1 MSAQSDVLRLVDF
14 GSDVAENDAGLS
26 EYFIETT
33 DFSTILSGKVDVIRG
48 HKGLGKSAIYRTL
61 LSGKHVPSNVV
72 VVSASEATSSELFR
86 ATQSSVTTEDQF
98 RLLWTAYLSS
108 VIANKTIEVISET
121 PGNRSA
127 LKEIR
132 EFLKAL
138 GLSKDARPGGLM
150 DAIRRT
156 KSFGVGMGMS
166 EEGIPSLNF
175 NVEFDNKS
183 ERILLSEEH
192 FIRLISMCADVVRMA
207 SKRMWVLID
216 RLDELFQKNSQN
228 ETLSLRALF
237 RSHLNICAI
246 NQGQV
251 DIRCKIFIRSDI
263 YERITKKQ
271 GFTNVTHLRDLNIIW
286 NARSIVALVS
296 RRVISSNEISR
307 ILRSKGVKTEDP
319 NAVWNFVVPDKIQG
333 KGSPIWIA
341 KATMDGLGAFNPRNY
356 ITLLSLSAKRNLE
369 LQKNNPTGINFDYVL
384 STDSILSSFGELS
397 RKRLDDT
404 VLAEFSECRPYI
416 DRLRGGVASFES
428 LAELSEA
435 LGIEVADSET
445 LESAI
450 ELLIESG
457 VLRRVTH
464 STFSVAYLYRP
475 ALKAG
480 NVARSPEGDVAGTPN
495 NSLQGRRP

>member
-1 MSAQSDVLRLVDF
+1 MSAQSDVLQLVDF

-26 EYFIETT
+26 QYFVETT

-61 LSGKHVPSNVV
+61 LSGRHVPYNVV
-72 VVSASEATSSELFR
+72 VVSASEATSSDIFR
-86 ATQSSVTTEDQF
+86 ATQSAVTTEDQF

-108 VIANKTIEVISET
+108 VIANKTVEVIPET
-121 PGNRSA
+121 PANRVA

-132 EFLKAL
+132 EFLKSL
-138 GLSKDARPGGLM
+138 GLSKDPKQGGLM
-150 DAIRRT
+150 DALRRT
-156 KSFGVGMGMS
+156 RSFGVGLGMS

-175 NVEFDNKS
+175 NVELDNKS
-183 ERILLSEEH
+183 ETLLLSEEH
-192 FIRLISMCADVVRMA
+192 FLRLISMCADVARTA

-228 ETLSLRALF
+228 EILSLRALF

-246 NQGQV
+246 NQGQADV
-251 DIRCKIFIRSDI
+251 RCKIFIRSDI

-286 NARSIVALVS
+286 NARSIVAMVC
-296 RRVISSNEISR
+296 RRVTSSNGISR
-307 ILRSKGVKTEDP
+307 ILSSNGVSTADP
-319 NAVWNFVVPDKIQG
+319 NAVWDFVVPDKIQG

-341 KATMDGLGAFNPRNY
+341 KSTADASGAFNPRNY

-369 LQKNNPTGINFDYVL
+369 LKKTNPTGINFDYVL
-384 STDSILSSFGELS
+384 SVDSILSSFGELS

-404 VLAEFSECRPYI
+404 VLAEFSESRPHI

-428 LAELSEA
+428 LAELASA
-435 LGIEVADSET
+435 LGIEVTESAA

-464 STFSVAYLYRP
+464 STFSIAYLYRP

-480 NVARSPEGDVAGTPN
+480 KAVRVA
-495 NSLQGRRP
+495 